1 MPKDTKSNGLADI
14 VYSNNQNQV
23 RKSERKP
30 VYIKDELD
38 EPKYKIANPEL
49 FAKSREI
56 LGNLISKRMK
66 TSGGTDIDW
75 LIEHN
80 GGFIIFELKTFFD
93 DRILISKA
101 QMSAYMKLYEN
112 LLKCHILFIGHD
124 DIVFTNLDDPVWLF
138 EISQWRSGT
147 VPHVERSLTHT
158 TYNENEVAGYRIE
171 REFMEKIDVKILR
184 DKIDSIWLE
193 FEHRII

>member
-80 GGFIIFELKTFFD
+80 GGFIILELKTFFD

-138 EISQWRSGT
+138 EISQWRSGA
-147 VPHVERSLTHT
+147 VPHVERSLTDT
-158 TYNENEVAGYRIE
+158 TYNENEVTGYRVE

>member
-1 MPKDTKSNGLADI
+1 MSKDTKSNGLADI

-80 GGFIIFELKTFFD
+80 GGFIILELKTFFD
-93 DRILISKA
+93 DRILISRA

-112 LLKCHILFIGHD
+112 LLKCHVLFIGHD

-147 VPHVERSLTHT
+147 VPHVERSLTDT
-158 TYNENEVAGYRIE
+158 TYNENEIAGYRIE

>member
-1 MPKDTKSNGLADI
+1 MSKDTKSNGLADI

-80 GGFIIFELKTFFD
+80 GGFIILELKTFFD

-138 EISQWRSGT
+138 EISQWRSGA
-147 VPHVERSLTHT
+147 VPHVERSLTDT
-158 TYNENEVAGYRIE
+158 TYNENEVTGYRVE

>member
-1 MPKDTKSNGLADI
+1 MSKDTKSNGLADI

-80 GGFIIFELKTFFD
+80 GGFIILELKTFFD
-93 DRILISKA
+93 DRILISRA

-112 LLKCHILFIGHD
+112 LLKCHVLFIGHD

-147 VPHVERSLTHT
+147 VPHVERSLTDT
-158 TYNENEVAGYRIE
+158 TYNENEVTGYRIE

>member
-1 MPKDTKSNGLADI
+1 MSKDTKSNGLADI

-80 GGFIIFELKTFFD
+80 GGFIILELKTFFD
-93 DRILISKA
+93 DRILISQA

-138 EISQWRSGT
+138 EISQWRSGA
-147 VPHVERSLTHT
+147 VPHVERSLTDT
-158 TYNENEVAGYRIE
+158 TYNENEVTGYRIE

>member
-1 MPKDTKSNGLADI
+1 MPKDTKSNSLADI
-14 VYSNNQNQV
+14 AYSNNQNQV
-23 RKSERKP
+23 RKSEMKP
-30 VYIKDELD
+30 AYIKDELD

-80 GGFIIFELKTFFD
+80 GGFIILELKTFFD

-124 DIVFTNLDDPVWLF
+124 DIDFTNLDDSVWLF
-138 EISQWRSGT
+138 EISQWRSET
-147 VPHVERSLTHT
+147 VPHVERSLTDS

-193 FEHRII
+193 FEHGRI

>member
-23 RKSERKP
+23 RKSEGKP

-80 GGFIIFELKTFFD
+80 GGFIILELKTFFD

-124 DIVFTNLDDPVWLF
+124 DIDFTNLDDPVWLF

-147 VPHVERSLTHT
+147 VPHVERSHTDT
-158 TYNENEVAGYRIE
+158 TYNENEIAGYRIE

>member
-1 MPKDTKSNGLADI
+1 MSKDTKSNGLADI

-80 GGFIIFELKTFFD
+80 GGFIILELKTFFD

-138 EISQWRSGT
+138 EISQWRSGA
-147 VPHVERSLTHT
+147 VPHVERSLTDT
-158 TYNENEVAGYRIE
+158 TYNENEVTGYRIE

>member
-1 MPKDTKSNGLADI
+1 
-14 VYSNNQNQV
+14 
-23 RKSERKP
+23 
-30 VYIKDELD
+30 
-38 EPKYKIANPEL
+38 
-49 FAKSREI
+49 
-56 LGNLISKRMK
+56 MK

-80 GGFIIFELKTFFD
+80 GGFIILELKTFFD
-93 DRILISKA
+93 DRIVISKA

-138 EISQWRSGT
+138 EISQWRSGA
-147 VPHVERSLTHT
+147 VPHVERSLTDT
-158 TYNENEVAGYRIE
+158 TYNENEVTGYRVE

>member
-1 MPKDTKSNGLADI
+1 MSKDTKSNGLADI

-80 GGFIIFELKTFFD
+80 GGFIILELKTFFD

-124 DIVFTNLDDPVWLF
+124 DIDFTNLDDSVWLF
-138 EISQWRSGT
+138 EISQWRSET
-147 VPHVERSLTHT
+147 VPHVERSLTDS
-158 TYNENEVAGYRIE
+158 TYDENEVAGYRIE

-193 FEHRII
+193 FEHGRI